1 MRISDL
7 ETFVLGTNWRNLV
20 FVRLTTDEGITGIGE
35 ASLTNL
41 EDAVVGYLG
50 AAARN
55 NVLGSDPFDIE
66 DLWQRMFRND
76 FWRGG
81 VVAYTGISAVEIACW
96 DIVGKTLGV
105 PCWKLFG
112 GKVRDRL
119 KAYAN
124 GWYQVEHTPEAIAE
138 ATRKVVARGYRALK
152 LDPFGAGG
160 YELSRDEVLRS
171 IAIIE
176 AVRAEVGPDIEIL
189 VEMHGRFSPATA
201 ARIARELEPFEPT
214 WVEEP
219 VPPDNPM
226 ELKKAADQIRSP
238 VATGERSYTRY
249 GFKELLQWGGVDVIQ
264 PDVIHCGGMLELK
277 KIAAMAD
284 AHFVTVAP
292 HNSQGPVCTAAS
304 VQVDFTLTNF
314 KIQECFDDFVEPYIK
329 EAVPGCPEVN
339 ANGLFDLPERPGLG
353 LDLNVDLIHEH
364 PPRALHFNLWADD
377 WQFRQAGAERG

>member
-1 MRISDL
+1 VRITNL
-7 ETFVLGTNWRNLV
+7 ETFVLGTAWRNLV
-20 FVRLTTDEGITGIGE
+20 FVKLTTDEGLTGVGE

-41 EDAVVGYLG
+41 EDAVIGYLG

-55 NVLGSDPFDIE
+55 NVIGSDPFDIE

-96 DIVGKTLGV
+96 DIVGKALGV

-112 GKVRDRL
+112 GKVRSAL

-124 GWYQVEHTPEAIAE
+124 GWYQVEHTPEAIAA
-138 ATRKVVARGYRALK
+138 ATEKVLKRGYRALK

-160 YELSRDEVLRS
+160 YELSRSEFLQS
-171 IAIIE
+171 IAIVE
-176 AVRAEVGPDIEIL
+176 AVRAAVGPEVEIL
-189 VEMHGRFSPATA
+189 IEMHGRFSPATA
-201 ARIARELEPFEPT
+201 AAVSRELEPFFPT
-214 WVEEP
+214 FVEEP
-219 VPPDNPM
+219 VPPENMGD
-226 ELKKAADQIRSP
+226 LKRAADQIRIP
-238 VATGERSYTRY
+238 VATGERCFTRY
-249 GFKELLQWGGVDVIQ
+249 GFKELLAAGAVDVIQ
-264 PDVIHCGGMLELK
+264 PDIIHCGGMLELK

-284 AHFVTVAP
+284 AHLVTVAP

-304 VQVDFTLTNF
+304 VHVDFTLTNF

-339 ANGLFDLPERPGLG
+339 ADGEFELPTRPGLG
-353 LDLNVDLIHEH
+353 LDLDVDLIREH
-364 PPRALHFNLWADD
+364 PQRNLHFNLWEED
-377 WQFRQAGAERG
+377 WQFRQAGN

>member
-1 MRISDL
+1 MRITNV

-20 FVRLTTDEGITGIGE
+20 FVKLTTDEGVTGIGE

-41 EDAVVGYLG
+41 EDAVVGYIG

-55 NVLGSDPFDIE
+55 NIIGSDPFNIE

-105 PCWKLFG
+105 PCWKIMG
-112 GKVRDRL
+112 GQAQGKL

-124 GWYQVEHTPEAIAE
+124 GWYQVEHTPEAIAG
-138 ATRKVVARGYRALK
+138 ATKKVLARGYKALK

-160 YELSRDEVLRS
+160 YELSREEFLNS

-176 AVRAEVGPDIEIL
+176 AVRSEVGPDIEIL
-189 VEMHGRFSPATA
+189 VEMHGRFSPTTA
-201 ARIARELEPFEPT
+201 IRISEALEPFMPT
-214 WVEEP
+214 FVEEP
-219 VPPDNPM
+219 VPPENM
-226 ELKKAADQIRSP
+226 AELKRASDQIRIP
-238 VATGERSYTRY
+238 VATGERCYTRY
-249 GFKELLQWGGVDVIQ
+249 GYKELLAGSGVDVIQ
-264 PDVIHCGGMLELK
+264 PDIIHCGGMLELK

-304 VQVDFTLTNF
+304 VHVDFTLTNF

-329 EAVPGCPEVN
+329 HAVPGCPEVN
-339 ANGLFDLPERPGLG
+339 ADGYFELPERPGLG
-353 LDLNVDLIHEH
+353 LDLDIDLIKEH
-364 PPRALHFNLWADD
+364 PKRDLHFNLWEDD
-377 WQFRQAGAERG
+377 WQFRQSGEK